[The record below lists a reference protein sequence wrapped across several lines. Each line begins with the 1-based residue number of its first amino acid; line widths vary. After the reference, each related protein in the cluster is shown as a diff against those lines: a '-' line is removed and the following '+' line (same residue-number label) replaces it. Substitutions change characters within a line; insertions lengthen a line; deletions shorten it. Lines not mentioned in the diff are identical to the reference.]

1 MANTALQNL
10 SKALING
17 EYKALAKI
25 ATLDLT
31 TNEAKKEN
39 LKLFATDCMCSKF
52 AYGMDMYEF
61 GYKLESKSATGMNTV
76 VSSVSAVDS
85 VVKSLKKGAKLQGI
99 IDYLKSDDCKIDN
112 KEILIGSLE
121 AANGVVDKKTS
132 VLIPLFAAIVNAKI
146 EAIGDPTKIKDI
158 NELEKSV
165 EPLVISLIN
174 NGKVSLDLTTGE
186 IKKQVIS
193 LLSTINEENGNKAKN
208 FFHDITVSALL
219 NTNVNRLDFL
229 NVGIDKGSKNPMLKV
244 SNEGTTRT
252 FFDHHF
258 SDTNKNTRFLPA
270 LKGSK
275 FSDLL
280 TCNHEDEDGYK
291 NKLYT
296 AFKLL
301 QERVGFGELDEN
313 GVIKSRVAAPE
324 KIARILVETAMLCG
338 VLGVEVDNDF
348 AFAIANPLIDII
360 DFVELETFN
369 KIVKDAKADVVEIY
383 KTEKPGEALPEI
395 LQEKVTTETE
405 KPSPKTEKPKPKNE
419 KPSPETKRKPKTVKL
434 SDSNQKFRQ
443 AAIEEFSKLAAE
455 ILNSD
460 TKTYADVLDLASPTV
475 KIDNGVKLA
484 TITNN
489 TTLLESFDI
498 KKITKYY
505 TVATKGLIE
514 ISALTTDRKRGVEEL
529 GAKKGGEIFNK
540 LIKDLEPK
548 DETEVE

>member
-17 EYKALAKI
+17 EYKTLAKI

-31 TNEAKKEN
+31 TDEVKNEN

-76 VSSVSAVDS
+76 ESAIKNVDAM
-85 VVKSLKKGAKLQGI
+85 VKSLKKGSMLQEI
-99 IDYLKSDDCKIDN
+99 VDYLNSEDCKIEN
-112 KEILIGSLE
+112 KEILTHSLE
-121 AANGVVDKKTS
+121 TTQGIVDKKTP
-132 VLIPLFAAIVNAKI
+132 VIIPIFAAIVNAKI
-146 EAIGDPTKIKDI
+146 EALNNPAKIQEV

-165 EPLVISLIN
+165 EPLIISLIN
-174 NGKVSLDLTTGE
+174 NRKVNIDLTTSE
-186 IKKQVIS
+186 IRKQVIS
-193 LLSTINEENGNKAKN
+193 LLSTNEENANKVKN
-208 FFHDITVSALL
+208 FFYNVTVSALL

-229 NVGIDKGSKNPMLKV
+229 NVGIDKGSKNPMLRV
-244 SNEGTTRT
+244 GNDGTTRT

-258 SDTNKNTRFLPA
+258 SDTNKNTHFL
-270 LKGSK
+270 KTHSSK
-275 FSDLL
+275 FTDLL
-280 TCNHEDEDGYK
+280 TCDASDVDGYK

-529 GAKKGGEIFNK
+529 GAKKGGEIFDK
-540 LIKDLEPK
+540 LIKELDPK

>member
-17 EYKALAKI
+17 EYKTLAKI

-31 TNEAKKEN
+31 TDEVKNEN

-76 VSSVSAVDS
+76 ESATKNVDAM
-85 VVKSLKKGAKLQGI
+85 VKSLKKGSMLQEI
-99 IDYLKSDDCKIDN
+99 VDYLNSEDCKIEN
-112 KEILIGSLE
+112 KEILTHSLE
-121 AANGVVDKKTS
+121 ATQGIVDKKTP
-132 VLIPLFAAIVNAKI
+132 VIIPIFAAIVNAKI
-146 EAIGDPTKIKDI
+146 EALNNPAKIQEV

-165 EPLVISLIN
+165 EPLIISLIN
-174 NGKVSLDLTTGE
+174 NRKVNIDLTTSE
-186 IKKQVIS
+186 IRKQVIS
-193 LLSTINEENGNKAKN
+193 LLSTNEENANKVKN
-208 FFHDITVSALL
+208 FFYNVTVSALL

-229 NVGIDKGSKNPMLKV
+229 NVGIDKGSKNPMLRV
-244 SNEGTTRT
+244 GNDGTTRT

-258 SDTNKNTRFLPA
+258 SDTNKNTHFL
-270 LKGSK
+270 KTHSSK
-275 FSDLL
+275 FTDLL
-280 TCNHEDEDGYK
+280 TCDASDVDGYK

-338 VLGVEVDNDF
+338 VLNVDVDNDF
-348 AFAIANPLIDII
+348 AFTVANPLIDII
-360 DFVELETFN
+360 DFVDLETFN

-383 KTEKPGEALPEI
+383 KTENPGENLPDI
-395 LQEKVTTETE
+395 LQEKIVPKTE
-405 KPSPKTEKPKPKNE
+405 KPKPKTEKPKPKNE
-419 KPSPETKRKPKTVKL
+419 KPNPETKRKPKTVKL
-434 SDSNQKFRQ
+434 TDPNQKFRQ

-489 TTLLESFDI
+489 TTLLESFDM
-498 KKITKYY
+498 KKITKYF
-505 TVATKGLIE
+505 TVTTKGLVE